1 MADCGAS
8 SSCRARQRR
17 TRKSLASLLLLL
29 LLLGV
34 LLVALARIPQA
45 RADTG
50 VGYEGKNVGKL
61 YL

>member
-17 TRKSLASLLLLL
+17 TRKSLASL